1 MTKQNEKD
9 TLRRRNAIRQVGNY
23 FTRPLAAAAGQ
34 DGLPAIR
41 RGPVEE
47 IYAAPEFEQMAELVL
62 APMQFDSLKSS
73 ARGSFDKMTFRQ
85 RLMVY
90 AMELDL
96 TTELFGHSMF
106 APIIV
111 GPVSRQGDLHDE
123 GELATARGSSASQT
137 IMVATRSAS
146 YPIAQIASET
156 TQPLWFQ
163 VYADDDLG
171 AVRADVAEA
180 TNAGCAIL
188 CITAGV
194 SSEGAP
200 VAVQWDAIEEL
211 SQSAGVP
218 VIVKGVMNL
227 DDARR
232 TLDHGATGLVVSNHG
247 GAVGFSG
254 VLPID
259 VLPEIADGIGDRAP
273 VLVDGGFKRGSDIL
287 KGLALGAK
295 AVMLA
300 RPIMWGLAA
309 YGADGVERALYLL
322 INELARNMAASGR
335 PTIDMIDRAL
345 VRIDSR

>member
-1 MTKQNEKD
+1 MTKQTQTD
-9 TLRRRNAIRQVGNY
+9 ILRRRNAIRQLGNS
-23 FTRPLAAAAGQ
+23 FTRPAAAAGQ

-62 APMQFDSLKSS
+62 SPMQYESLKSGE
-73 ARGSFDKMTFRQ
+73 RGSFDKMTFRQ

-90 AMELDL
+90 AMDLDL

-111 GPVSRQGDLHDE
+111 GPVSHQGDLHAD
-123 GELATARGSSASQT
+123 GELATARGSSSAQT
-137 IMVATRSAS
+137 IMVATRDAS
-146 YPIAQIASET
+146 YPIAQIAAET

-163 VYADDDLG
+163 VYADEDLS
-171 AVRADVAEA
+171 AVRDNVAEA
-180 TNAGCAIL
+180 VDAGCQVL
-188 CITAGV
+188 CATVGV
-194 SSEGAP
+194 SSEGTP
-200 VAVQWDAIEEL
+200 VGERWDSIDQLA
-211 SQSAGVP
+211 QSAGIP
-218 VIVKGVMNL
+218 ILVKGVMSL

-232 TLDHGATGLVVSNHG
+232 ALDSGAKGLVVSNHG
-247 GAVGFSG
+247 GAIGFDG

-259 VLPEIADGIGDRAP
+259 VLAGITDGIGDRAP

-309 YGADGVERALYLL
+309 YGALGVERALYLF

-335 PTIDMIDRAL
+335 PRIDMIDRAL

>member
-1 MTKQNEKD
+1 MTRQNQKD
-9 TLRRRNAIRQVGNY
+9 TLRRRNVIRQLVNP
-23 FTRPLAAAAGQ
+23 FSRPPAVTAVQ
-34 DGLPAIR
+34 DGLPAVR
-41 RGPVEE
+41 RGPVDE

-62 APMQFDSLKSS
+62 SPMQYESLKSGE
-73 ARGSFDKMTFRQ
+73 RGSFDKMTFRQ

-90 AMELDL
+90 AMDLDL

-111 GPVSRQGDLHDE
+111 GPVSRQGDLHEE

-156 TQPLWFQ
+156 AQPLWFQ
-163 VYADDDLG
+163 VYADDNLG
-171 AVRADVAEA
+171 AVREDVAEA
-180 TNAGCAIL
+180 TDAGCEIL
-188 CITAGV
+188 CVTIGV

-200 VAVQWDAIEEL
+200 VAVQWDSIEEL
-211 SQSAGVP
+211 TQSAGVP
-218 VIVKGVMNL
+218 VIVKGVMNP

-232 TLDHGATGLVVSNHG
+232 ALDRGATGLVVSNHG
-247 GAVGFSG
+247 GAVGFDG

-259 VLPEIADGIGDRAP
+259 VLPEIADVIGDRAP

-295 AVMLA
+295 AVMLS

-309 YGADGVERALYLL
+309 YGAAGVERALYLL

-335 PTIDMIDRAL
+335 PQIDMIDRAL